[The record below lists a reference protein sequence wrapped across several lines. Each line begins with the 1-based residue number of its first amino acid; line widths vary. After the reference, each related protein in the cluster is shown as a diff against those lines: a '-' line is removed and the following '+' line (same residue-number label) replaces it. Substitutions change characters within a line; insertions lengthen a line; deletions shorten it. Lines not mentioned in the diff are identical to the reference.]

1 MFDLDAIVSQ
11 VLNNCNISDSQH
23 AGIYSVCGLA
33 LRLRDLYKWE
43 KGLDPWVEDES
54 FEILQW
60 IERKEEQWEQLL
72 EKDFTEIS
80 ISDSTY
86 DPFDTEGINEVL
98 TPHGFFYG
106 AGYVHSLKPS
116 FLVAVLEDTRK
127 VNGYTVHTLGRELAR
142 DLLTIP
148 ALTQDNSIVLRGES
162 TKLFLWDQIF
172 FTKKSGQNALK
183 FGLENYGLKTQDSE
197 SLHRNLA
204 RIAAAEMETY
214 VYHELGEL
222 RDTAFEPDL
231 WREIVAT
238 FPHTVIEFLARA
250 VKDLLADT
258 NEYGRLRYIAD
269 KRKAAPL
276 GLYIAFLDGF
286 RKELFPELPGAFE
299 EFARTSSWQVIEQ
312 AISSGHNNATRYAE
326 AISSIY
332 QAGRAKRDMTWVE
345 NEIDRCLLAPM
356 GLGKRELGSSSED

>member
-1 MFDLDAIVSQ
+1 MFDLDGIVSQ
-11 VLNNCNISDSQH
+11 VLQNCNISDSQH
-23 AGIYSVCGLA
+23 AGIYSICGLA

-54 FEILQW
+54 FEILEW
-60 IERKEEQWEQLL
+60 IERKEEQWEELL
-72 EKDFTEIS
+72 EQDYTQIS
-80 ISDSTY
+80 ISGSTY

-116 FLVAVLEDTRK
+116 FFIGVLEDKSK

-148 ALTQDNSIVLRGES
+148 ALTQDKSVVLRGES

-172 FTKKSGQNALK
+172 FIKKSGQDALR

-222 RDTAFEPDL
+222 RDTAFEPGL
-231 WREIVAT
+231 WREIVAD
-238 FPHTVIEFLARA
+238 FPHTAIEFLARA

-258 NEYGRLRYIAD
+258 NAYGRLRHIAG
-269 KRKAAPL
+269 RRQAGPL
-276 GLYIAFLDGF
+276 GLYVAFLDGL
-286 RKELFPELPGAFE
+286 RNQRCRNVRTAW
-299 EFARTSSWQVIEQ
+299 AR
-312 AISSGHNNATRYAE
+312 
-326 AISSIY
+326 
-332 QAGRAKRDMTWVE
+332 
-345 NEIDRCLLAPM
+345 
-356 GLGKRELGSSSED
+356 